1 MSVFSISF
9 LRHGLQGGCAC
20 AALAL
25 LAACGTTPQGGTG
38 VPPPLQPEVAQ
49 PGTTPP
55 ADTPPAMGGIFG
67 PGGIFGGPPDPGRS
81 PEAHAAWQL
90 EELANEL
97 GRDLH
102 GTPVEVQF
110 ADPGVLRVAVPG
122 HFCFDAG
129 RSSVKQP
136 LAAVL
141 DRLAAQMKV
150 KPSLQAALAG
160 PADARDSN
168 ALLSQDR
175 AAAARDY
182 LIARGVPAARFAVLG
197 QSATSGLEIRVM
209 PRKNLRGSAEPAR
222 QVR

>member
-1 MSVFSISF
+1 MSVFSFSF

-25 LAACGTTPQGGTG
+25 LGACGTVPQGGVG
-38 VPPPLQPEVAQ
+38 APVADAGAA
-49 PGTTPP
+49 PAATAPP
-55 ADTPPAMGGIFG
+55 AEAPPAMGGIFG

-90 EELANEL
+90 EELAGAL
-97 GRDLH
+97 GRELH

-141 DRLAAQMKV
+141 DRLAAQLKV
-150 KPSLQAALAG
+150 KPSLEAALAG

-197 QSATSGLEIRVM
+197 QSATSGLEIRVT